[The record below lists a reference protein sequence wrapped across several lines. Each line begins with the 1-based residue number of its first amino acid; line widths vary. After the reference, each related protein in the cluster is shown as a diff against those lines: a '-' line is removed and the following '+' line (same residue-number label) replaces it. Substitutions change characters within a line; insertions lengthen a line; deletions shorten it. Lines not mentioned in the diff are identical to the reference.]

1 MKRAFTLI
9 ELLVVIAIIAI
20 LAAILFPV
28 FAQAKEAA
36 KKTVCL
42 AQNKQI
48 GTATALY
55 LGDNDDSFPQVS
67 WLDEVNGTYVQYYW
81 WYSLTYVAPST
92 ILDKK
97 GGVLQ
102 PYMKSVA
109 IQNCPS
115 LASDVIEFQ
124 SAVAGVAS
132 ASAATSYAP
141 NAAVQGTPSAT
152 AWERPAESILIADA
166 AQAVG
171 GKVYTLPYIQYFSG
185 DVTMNPAYLQARHND
200 VANFAWVDGHASGK
214 KLAYATAAQCGSVC
228 DADLQKSKHTGYLP
242 GPGGLAPYSV
252 NPMINYYLMAE
263 KPAGS

>member
-55 LGDNDDSFPQVS
+55 LGDNDDAFPQLS
-67 WLDEVNGTYVQYYW
+67 WYEQVNGTYVEYYW
-81 WYSLTYVAPST
+81 WYSLTYTSPAT
-92 ILDKK
+92 LDKK

-102 PYMKSVA
+102 PYLKNVA

-115 LASDVIEFQ
+115 LGSDVIEYQ

-132 ASAATSYAP
+132 TSAATSYAP
-141 NAAVQGTPSAT
+141 NAAVQGTPNAT

-171 GKVYTLPYIQYFSG
+171 GNVYTLPYIDYFSG
-185 DVTMNPAYLQARHND
+185 SQTMNRAYLQARHND

-214 KLAYATAAQCGSVC
+214 KLAYATADQCGSAC
-228 DADLQKSKHTGYLP
+228 DAELQKSKHTGYLP

-252 NPMINYYLMAE
+252 NPRINYYLEAE
-263 KPAGS
+263 KTAGS

>member
-55 LGDNDDSFPQVS
+55 LGDNDDAFPQLS
-67 WLDEVNGTYVQYYW
+67 WYEQVNGTYVEYYW
-81 WYSLTYVAPST
+81 WYSLTYTSPAT
-92 ILDKK
+92 LDKK

-102 PYMKSVA
+102 PYLKNVA

-115 LASDVIEFQ
+115 LGSDVIEYQ

-132 ASAATSYAP
+132 TSAATSYAP
-141 NAAVQGTPSAT
+141 NAAVQGTPNAT

-171 GKVYTLPYIQYFSG
+171 GNVYTLPYIDYFSG
-185 DVTMNPAYLQARHND
+185 SQNDESRLSPGAPQRCRELRVGRRSRERQEARLRHRRPVRLRLRRRVAEEQAHRLPAGAGRTRAVFGQPAYQLL
-200 VANFAWVDGHASGK
+200 S
-214 KLAYATAAQCGSVC
+214 
-228 DADLQKSKHTGYLP
+228 
-242 GPGGLAPYSV
+242 
-252 NPMINYYLMAE
+252 
-263 KPAGS
+263 